1 MDFNVNVRFDATPA
15 LVDAVSALL
24 TAFGGRSV
32 TPQVPITQISEPEKR
47 AETISNALVTQK
59 TESLQSE
66 ATSIRNSDVEKK
78 EISQI
83 DVRDAMER
91 KRIEFGCGMDLAV
104 TNEISV
110 MRNKLKK
117 AFKQIAGTLMG
128 KAEGKPSDLPENL
141 RAEFIE
147 RVGHLR
153 LMDNGDVEL
162 DPF

>member
-15 LVDAVSALL
+15 LVGVVSVLASAL
-24 TAFGGRSV
+24 GGCSIA
-32 TPQVPITQISEPEKR
+32 PQVPTTQIPEPKKKTDPVSD
-47 AETISNALVTQK
+47 APVPPK

-66 ATSIRNSDVEKK
+66 TAPITNNDAGKK

-104 TNEISV
+104 TSEISV

-128 KAEGKPSDLPENL
+128 KAEGKPSDLPEEL
-141 RAEFIE
+141 RTKFIE
-147 RVGHLR
+147 RVGYLK
-153 LMDNGDVEL
+153 LTANGDVEL
-162 DPF
+162 DAF